1 MRTGRPVTP
10 SVGCVGDGGGAPVG
24 RRIPLPWLLGAFA
37 VFAAASV
44 VADSIWPTLV
54 NDHPLVL
61 LTMSAKNRFLLLTAP
76 QLGMA
81 TFFAVAFVRLVA
93 SDPLTFLLGRHHG
106 EQAIEWFENRSGAK
120 PGSETL
126 IRRVERYFDR
136 AAPLVI
142 FVAPSA
148 LWCVLAGAARMKVWV
163 FLACNLSGTLARL
176 TLFWYAADALR
187 DELDDLLEVIDG
199 IQLPL
204 LAITIALGAI
214 HVARQRRKVSASA
227 VVVELEGDAGL
238 ALAEDLTD
246 G

>member
-1 MRTGRPVTP
+1 
-10 SVGCVGDGGGAPVG
+10 VGDQGEASVD
-24 RRIPLPWLLGAFA
+24 RRIPLRWLLGPFA

-44 VADSIWPTLV
+44 VADWTWPALV
-54 NDHPLVL
+54 SDHPLLL

-81 TFFAVAFVRLVA
+81 TYFTVAFVRLVA

-106 EQAIEWFENRSGAK
+106 ADAVAWFESRSNAK
-120 PGSETL
+120 AGKETL

-136 AAPLVI
+136 AGPVVI

-163 FLACNLSGTLARL
+163 FVACNLSGTLIRL
-176 TLFWYAADALR
+176 ILFWFAADALR
-187 DELDDLLEVIDG
+187 DELDGVLETIDD
-199 IQLPL
+199 IQVPL
-204 LAITIALGAI
+204 VVVTIALGAL
-214 HVARQRRKVSASA
+214 HVARQRRKVTEAA
-227 VVVELEGDAGL
+227 VVADLEGDAGL
-238 ALAEDLTD
+238 ALVDDLTD